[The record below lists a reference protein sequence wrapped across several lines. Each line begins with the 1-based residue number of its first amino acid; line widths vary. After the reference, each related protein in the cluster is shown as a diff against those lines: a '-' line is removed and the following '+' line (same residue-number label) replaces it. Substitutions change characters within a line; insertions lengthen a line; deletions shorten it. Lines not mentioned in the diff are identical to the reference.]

1 MIPLGVLAS
10 AGGATAPVQ
19 HPLID
24 EYLEAEEYT
33 HDWADLTG
41 WSVNGVQVSSN
52 RLYGISGGNP
62 VAAGRPFSVAAG
74 EVVKV
79 TAEIVNIDGNAGTQY
94 VGVNFGGAN
103 DGVNASLPN
112 FVGIGIGSSVRRPAR
127 WVGGN
132 FSGVTTGNVFLGDG
146 LPSGTYRATV
156 VVDEQNISLVL
167 QSQDGT
173 REWSETISRSAAPGT
188 GAITSIIVWNGATN
202 GTAGNYVKAIG
213 ARKSLTPFRVKSN
226 AAGVIEGNT
235 DFVMHRNNGSDTW
248 RIQLPAIMDGMHPC
262 KMVAFFHQATTGNR
276 NSPITESRWVKLRQA
291 LMDNGYAL
299 VSADDAGDRWGNPS
313 SVGNYASLVN
323 WLRAKV
329 YTGNLYLLGYSMGG
343 LPMLNAIS
351 TGQLTPV
358 AVTAIC
364 PVTDLIKMRDNPSFT
379 ASIDAAW
386 GSNNEATL
394 IANSAGYNPMTRAKP
409 DFGGIAYQFN
419 VAADDPVVPAAQHTY
434 LFEPLIAPYAVS
446 SEVNLLGTGHGP
458 VACFDPLVILPHFN
472 AHT

>member
-79 TAEIVNIDGNAGTQY
+79 TAEIVNIAGNAGTQY

-112 FVGIGIGSSVRRPAR
+112 FVGIGIGSSSRRPAR
-127 WVGGN
+127 WVGGD
-132 FSGVTTGNVFLGDG
+132 FSGVTTGNVFLGG
-146 LPSGTYRATV
+146 ALSSGTYRATV

-202 GTAGNYVKAIG
+202 GTAGSYVKAIG

-248 RIQLPAIMDGMHPC
+248 RIQLPAVMDGLQPC
-262 KMVAFFHQATTGNR
+262 KLVVFFHQAATGDR
-276 NSPITESRWVKLRQA
+276 NAPMTEARWGPLRQA
-291 LMDNGYAL
+291 LMANGYAL
-299 VSADDAGDRWGNPS
+299 VSADDVGDRWGNPA
-313 SVGNYASLVN
+313 SVANYSSLVS
-323 WLRAKV
+323 WLRSKV
-329 YTGNLYLLGYSMGG
+329 YTGDLCLISYSMGG
-343 LPMLNAIS
+343 LPLLNTIS
-351 TGQLTPV
+351 HGALTP
-358 AVTAIC
+358 AAATLIC
-364 PVTDLIKMRDNPSFT
+364 PVCDLIPMRSNPTFT
-379 ASIDAAW
+379 ASIDSAW
-386 GSNNEATL
+386 GSVSEETL
-394 IANSAGYNPMTRAKP
+394 IANSAGYNPMSSSKSL
-409 DFGGIAYQFN
+409 FGGVAYQFN
-419 VAADDPVVPAAQHTY
+419 VGAGDTTVPPAQHTD
-434 LFEPLIAPYAVS
+434 LFEPLIEPYAIS
-446 SEVNLLGTGHGP
+446 TEVNVLGTGHGP
-458 VACFDPLVILPHFN
+458 SASFDPMVILPHFN